1 MAQTNFTAG
10 DMYPKA
16 APASA
21 PKKVEAPAPAAKKAF
36 KKPEPVVET
45 PVVAEEAPA
54 EEAAE

>member
-16 APASA
+16 APAPA
-21 PKKVEAPAPAAKKAF
+21 PKKVEASAPAPKKAP
-36 KKPEPVVET
+36 KTVEPVVEVET
-45 PVVAEEAPA
+45 VEEAPV

>member
-16 APASA
+16 APAPA
-21 PKKVEAPAPAAKKAF
+21 PKKVEAPAPAPKKAP
-36 KKPEPVVET
+36 KTVEPVVEVET
-45 PVVAEEAPA
+45 VEEAPV